1 VILDGESTPVMLVD
15 RQVDPVKG
23 TLLHADFKR
32 IDLTKRLRVSIP
44 VHTTGEAAGVK
55 VQGGLL
61 EVITRMIEIEC
72 LPDEIPEGFTV
83 DVTELMI
90 GQAKRA
96 SDVALSGSMK
106 LVSAPETVI
115 AHSVAMRAEEVV
127 EPTAAEAAAAA
138 VTTGGRRN
146 PGRAR
151 GHQEGQEGRGSARRG
166 KGQEACRGKG
176 QKEVGR
182 HPGEARTNPERH
194 GHMFLV
200 AGLGNPGEEYALTP
214 HNLGFLTVD
223 RLAER
228 HGIRVTRKDSK
239 ALAGVG
245 DIDGQ
250 PVMLAKPQTYMN
262 LSGASLGPLME
273 KHCIG
278 PERLVVV
285 YDELDLGWKAL
296 RIKPKGSAAGH
307 KGMKSV
313 ISSLGTSEIVRVRL
327 GIYPG
332 HPVKDGAE
340 FVLAPFKRSQIEELD
355 EFTGYAADA
364 VRAII
369 AEGVEMAMT
378 KFNRRAPG
386 LNREEE

>member
-1 VILDGESTPVMLVD
+1 
-15 RQVDPVKG
+15 
-23 TLLHADFKR
+23 
-32 IDLTKRLRVSIP
+32 
-44 VHTTGEAAGVK
+44 
-55 VQGGLL
+55 
-61 EVITRMIEIEC
+61 
-72 LPDEIPEGFTV
+72 
-83 DVTELMI
+83 
-90 GQAKRA
+90 
-96 SDVALSGSMK
+96 
-106 LVSAPETVI
+106 
-115 AHSVAMRAEEVV
+115 
-127 EPTAAEAAAAA
+127 
-138 VTTGGRRN
+138 
-146 PGRAR
+146 
-151 GHQEGQEGRGSARRG
+151 
-166 KGQEACRGKG
+166 
-176 QKEVGR
+176 
-182 HPGEARTNPERH
+182 
-194 GHMFLV
+194 MFLV

-228 HGIRVTRKDSK
+228 HGIRVNRKDSK
-239 ALAGVG
+239 ALTGVG
-245 DIDGQ
+245 EIDGH

-262 LSGASLGPLME
+262 LSGASLAPLME
-273 KHCIG
+273 KHSIG

-313 ISSLGTSEIVRVRL
+313 ISSLKTSEIVRVRL

-340 FVLAPFKRSQIEELD
+340 FVLAPFRRSQIEELD